1 MQNTLK
7 YLGNILKTDIREE
20 KLKIRIRAEDE
31 KKKNDGNK
39 WENKEMERMKEKL
52 Q

>member
-31 KKKNDGNK
+31 KKKMMATNERTK
-39 WENKEMERMKEKL
+39 RWKE
-52 Q
+52 